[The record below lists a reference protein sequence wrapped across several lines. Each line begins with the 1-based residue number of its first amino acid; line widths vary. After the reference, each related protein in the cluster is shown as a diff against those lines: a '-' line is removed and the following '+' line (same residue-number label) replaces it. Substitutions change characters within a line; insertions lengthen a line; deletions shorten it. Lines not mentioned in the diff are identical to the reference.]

1 LTDHSIESESVQIE
15 YNTTMF
21 FLPPVL
27 IGMAFASHQ
36 IRQNQMSVD
45 ALRSQTSRS
54 TKEIVTSVDEN
65 TRAVR
70 DLDSNLSREGNL
82 LREQLLEMH
91 LAFAAN
97 KEVACPYCN
106 QLISSKALIC
116 NECQGILNF
125 GPWDFIR
132 IALLHD
138 PSLILRDMH
147 TIQRLHTMVTDIERE
162 VLRIAA
168 EEAELHR
175 IEQFKKKEML
185 ELEQK
190 KEAKALE
197 LRDKTAARER
207 AEREAKIAKEA
218 EAKKKMLEKGDRDFN
233 SILELDLLCEESESI
248 TPEEILSRFKA
259 SISLTVSEYQSIFS
273 KSRVQ
278 DFALAIQSIGESI
291 MVWPKLSIKD
301 AEIAMKILKYSLDFG
316 ILDTYRSICRTLLL
330 SRQFVKC
337 SQFVDSH
344 LGKDN
349 LANSVFDGML
359 LDKLK
364 SDIFKSAAK
373 IGHVHRALEQI
384 RDSDDHENLLVI
396 AAAALYFGDASTALR
411 LRDSISL
418 KELQAAALLYE
429 PDFEGTHRE
438 IAEFDQLVCTVIES

>member
-1 LTDHSIESESVQIE
+1 
-15 YNTTMF
+15 MF
-21 FLPPVL
+21 ILPPVL
-27 IGMAFASHQ
+27 FGMAYASYQ

-45 ALRSQTSRS
+45 ALRSQTGRS
-54 TKEIVTSVDEN
+54 TKEIVNSVDDN
-65 TRAVR
+65 TKAIR
-70 DLDSNLSREGNL
+70 DLNANLSREGNL

-106 QLISSKALIC
+106 QLISRRALIC
-116 NECQGILNF
+116 NQCQGILNF

-138 PSLILRDMH
+138 PSLILRDAQ
-147 TIQRLHTMVTDIERE
+147 TIQRLQIMVNDIERE
-162 VLRIAA
+162 VLRVAA
-168 EEAELHR
+168 EEAERHR
-175 IEQFKKKEML
+175 IEQLKKKEIL
-185 ELEQK
+185 ELERR

-197 LRDKTAARER
+197 LREKATAREI
-207 AEREAKIAKEA
+207 AEREARIAKEA
-218 EAKKKMLEKGDRDFN
+218 EQKRKLLERGERDFN
-233 SILELDLLCEESESI
+233 SMLALDLHCEESDSI
-248 TPEEILSRFKA
+248 IPAEVMSKFRASLNLS
-259 SISLTVSEYQSIFS
+259 VSEYQLVLS
-273 KSRVQ
+273 KSQIQ

-291 MVWPKLSIKD
+291 MVQPKLSIKD
-301 AEIAMKILKYSLDFG
+301 SEVAMKIFNYSLEFG
-316 ILDTYRSICRTLLL
+316 ILDTYRSMCRTLLL

-337 SQFVDSH
+337 SHFVDSH
-344 LGKDN
+344 LGLSN

-364 SDIFKSAAK
+364 ADIFKGVAK
-373 IGHVHRALEQI
+373 IGHVHRVLEQI
-384 RDSDDHENLLVI
+384 RDSEDHENLLVI

-418 KELQAAALLYE
+418 KELQEAALLYE

>member
-1 LTDHSIESESVQIE
+1 
-15 YNTTMF
+15 MF

-27 IGMAFASHQ
+27 IGIAYASHQ

-45 ALRSQTSRS
+45 ALRSQTSKS
-54 TKEIVTSVDEN
+54 TKEIVASVNSN
-65 TRAVR
+65 TKEMQ
-70 DLDSNLSREGNL
+70 DLNANLSREGNL

-138 PSLILRDMH
+138 PSLILRDTH
-147 TIQRLHTMVTDIERE
+147 TIQRLHKMVLDIEAE
-162 VLRIAA
+162 VLRIAS
-168 EEAELHR
+168 EEAEHER
-175 IEQFKKKEML
+175 IEQLKKEEHL
-185 ELEQK
+185 ALARK
-190 KEAKALE
+190 KEARELE
-197 LRDKTAARER
+197 MRDRAAARET
-207 AEREAKIAKEA
+207 AEREARIAKEA
-218 EAKKKMLEKGDRDFN
+218 ETKRKLIEKGDHDFN
-233 SILELDLLCEESESI
+233 SILELDLFCEESESI
-248 TPEEILSRFKA
+248 TPEDILSKFKQ
-259 SISLTVSEYQSIFS
+259 SISLSVSEYQSIFS
-273 KSRVQ
+273 KSRLL

-291 MVWPKLSIKD
+291 MVHPRLSIKD
-301 AEIAMKILKYSLDFG
+301 SEMAMKIFNYSLDLG
-316 ILDTYRSICRTLLL
+316 ILETHWSICRTLLL

-337 SQFVDSH
+337 SHYVDSH
-344 LGKDN
+344 LGLGD
-349 LANSVFDGML
+349 LPNSVFDGML

-364 SDIFKSAAK
+364 ADIFKGVAK

-384 RDSDDHENLLVI
+384 RDSDDYENLLVI
-396 AAAALYFGDASTALR
+396 AAASLYFGDASTALR
-411 LRDSISL
+411 LRDSIGFKQL
-418 KELQAAALLYE
+418 AEAAQLYE